1 MGRLQASLLLLCC
14 RPLILNKSKVLLAS
28 ASSAY
33 LHSLKE
39 VLASPSLS
47 GQIKV
52 ALNAPVQPVESMIT
66 GHLHS

>member
-1 MGRLQASLLLLCC
+1 MLLLCC

-33 LHSLKE
+33 QHSLKE

-52 ALNAPVQPVESMIT
+52 ALKPPVSHVERRIT
-66 GHLHS
+66 TRLHS